1 MHNKAVFFI
10 LLGTIVVLMC
20 ILKLYKISVVKKVI
34 VYRAVCTSMVSVMQV
49 LLYFLLISATGTIQD
64 EKNPIMRGILVVL
77 LAYTAIE
84 GSVYLFGGFFKEI
97 FQLKVSDSKKS
108 GWFWL
113 ILFDVFVLLLMAG
126 AFLNYAVILLFPGG
140 FNLGDLPRN
149 WYLTGF
155 ESIHYTFS
163 LITTSGSPN
172 LVASHPITKVLEMI
186 EMLVF
191 YLVYGCW
198 LTNLMSND

>member
-1 MHNKAVFFI
+1 M
-10 LLGTIVVLMC
+10 LVLKRYKTHSVGK
-20 ILKLYKISVVKKVI
+20 KLI
-34 VYRAVCTSMVSVMQV
+34 VYRAVCASMVAVMEV
-49 LLYFLLISATGTIQD
+49 LLYFLLISATGPIQG
-64 EKNPIMRGILVVL
+64 EKNPIARGLYVAL
-77 LAYTAIE
+77 LACTAIK
-84 GSVYLFGGFFKEI
+84 GSAYLFGGFFKEL
-97 FQLKVSDSKKS
+97 FQLKVSDSRKS

-113 ILFDVFVLLLMAG
+113 ILLDVFVLLLMAG

-140 FNLGDLPRN
+140 FNLGAVSPN

-163 LITTSGSPN
+163 LITTSGTPN
-172 LVASHPITKVLEMI
+172 LVASHPVTKVLEMI

-198 LTNLMSND
+198 LTNLMTND